1 MKKTAQFFFCVIL
14 GCGLFALTLY
24 SSHDKESAW
33 AWLHELLPLPGV
45 SGFESRV
52 ADFVQAS
59 LPADLPVQRDDMENV
74 WFTVGEG
81 KPHLVFVAHT
91 DELGLVVEEITIL
104 GRLRVS
110 GRGGFIPQMYEGR
123 PVVVFTEQGQVNGI
137 VAPRKDYLDRV
148 PERKAL
154 GFDDMEIYLGVDSQ
168 EQAEM
173 LGVKPGD
180 SITIR
185 KRSVEL
191 SSDILAARAVDD
203 RAGCAVLLAAVY
215 RIRWSQVKGKTITF
229 AWDVQEEVGLRG
241 AERLAK
247 QLKADY
253 AFAVDTFVSTDA
265 PLDDKRFAQIPL
277 GEGVVIR
284 GMDSSTIAP
293 RLELEKI
300 MAVARKRGIP
310 FHLGNTRGGTDGTR
324 FIPEGAVCIP
334 LSWPGTYSHSFIEKI
349 HRKDLQSLTD
359 LVVALVADLHL
370 P

>member
-1 MKKTAQFFFCVIL
+1 MKKIKRLFICLIV
-14 GCGLFALTLY
+14 CGSLFALAL
-24 SSHDKESAW
+24 SPVEEAESAW
-33 AWLHELLPLPGV
+33 AWLYALLPIPGV
-45 SGFESRV
+45 SGYESQV

-59 LPADLPVQRDDMENV
+59 LPEDLPVQRDDMENV

-91 DELGLVVEEITIL
+91 DELGLVVEEITAQ
-104 GRLRVS
+104 GRLLVS

-123 PVVVFTEQGQVNGI
+123 PVVVYTKQGRVNGI
-137 VAPRKDYLDRV
+137 VAPRKDYRARV
-148 PERKAL
+148 QERKAL
-154 GFDDMEIYLGVDSQ
+154 GVGDMKIYLGVDSL
-168 EQAEM
+168 EQAGE
-173 LGVKPGD
+173 LGVKAGD
-180 SITIR
+180 FITIR
-185 KRSVEL
+185 KRITAL
-191 SSDILAARAVDD
+191 SSDLLAARAVDD
-203 RAGCAVLLAAVY
+203 RAGCAVLLAAAH
-215 RIRWSQVKGKTITF
+215 RIRWSRVKGKTITF

-241 AERLAK
+241 AARLA
-247 QLKADY
+247 QHLGADY

-265 PLDDKRFAQIPL
+265 PLDDKRFARIPL

-293 RLELEKI
+293 RLEMEKV

-310 FHLGNTRGGTDGTR
+310 YHLGNTRGGTDGTR

-359 LVVALVADLHL
+359 LVVALVADLH
-370 P
+370 

>member
-1 MKKTAQFFFCVIL
+1 MKKAILIFFCMFL
-14 GCGLFALTLY
+14 CGGIFMPAPY
-24 SSHDKESAW
+24 STHDKESAW
-33 AWLHELLPLPGV
+33 DWLLELLPLPGV
-45 SGFESRV
+45 SGFETLV
-52 ADFVQAS
+52 ADYVQAS
-59 LPADLPVQRDDMENV
+59 LPRDLPVQRDDMENV

-91 DELGLVVEEITIL
+91 DELGLVVEEITAL
-104 GRLRVS
+104 GRLKIS

-123 PVVVFTEQGQVNGI
+123 PVVVFTKQGRINGI
-137 VAPRKDYLDRV
+137 VAPRKDYQDRV
-148 PERKAL
+148 LERKAL
-154 GFDDMEIYLGVDSQ
+154 GFDDMEVYLGVESQ
-168 EQAEM
+168 EQADA

-185 KRSVEL
+185 KRTVEL
-191 SSDILAARAVDD
+191 SSDLLAARAVDD
-203 RAGCAVLLAAVY
+203 RAGCAVLLAAAHC
-215 RIRWSQVKGKTITF
+215 IRWAQVKGKTITF

-241 AERLAK
+241 AERLAT

-253 AFAVDTFVSTDA
+253 AFAIDTFVSTDA

-293 RLELEKI
+293 RLELEKV

-349 HRKDLQSLTD
+349 HRKDLHSLTD
-359 LVVALVADLHL
+359 LVVALVADLH
-370 P
+370 